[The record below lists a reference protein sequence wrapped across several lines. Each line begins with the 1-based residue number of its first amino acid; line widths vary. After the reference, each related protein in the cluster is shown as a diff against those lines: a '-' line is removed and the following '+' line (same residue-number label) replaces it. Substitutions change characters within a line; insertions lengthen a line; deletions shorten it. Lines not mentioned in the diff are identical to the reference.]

1 MASRAHQFTILL
13 AVLAFGILGAAIIGV
28 AYYVEQIV
36 KPEQAALET
45 IREQQHSRDN
55 LPDPGLKEYDAAIAL
70 IRSGDLPGAR
80 DRLAYLMRYYPES
93 ARFREAKRVLGE
105 INLDLLLSD
114 DPAPGKTKYTVK
126 SGDSGLAA
134 IAGRYRC
141 TVDYLMRANGLT
153 GTVIH
158 IGDEVWVTPLIFIL
172 EARLKE
178 RVLTVYRV
186 EAAPEGTTPPSGAE
200 RPAVASEVFFKEY
213 PIVDLNLPP
222 TVKVPSSAEVND
234 KPGWLPNGKR
244 VQFGQSGYHA
254 AHRWLQTAR
263 PGLVVQPAPENP
275 DEASVERK
283 SGILLAQADLNELYT
298 YIRTGTELRLRE

>member
-1 MASRAHQFTILL
+1 MASRSHQFTILL
-13 AVLAFGILGAAIIGV
+13 AVMAFGVLGAAIVGV

-45 IREQQHSRDN
+45 IREQQGSRDN
-55 LPDPGLKEYDAAIAL
+55 LPDPGLKEFDAAMVL
-70 IRSGDLPGAR
+70 IRNGELPGAR
-80 DRLAYLMRYYPES
+80 DRLAYLLRYYPDS
-93 ARFREAKRVLGE
+93 ARYLEAKRVLGE

-114 DPAPGKTKYTVK
+114 DPAPGKFKYTVK

-158 IGDEVWVTPLIFIL
+158 IGDEYWVTPLLFVL

-178 RVLTVYRV
+178 RVLAVYRI
-186 EAAPEGTTPPSGAE
+186 EDAPESAGPSAGAE
-200 RPAVASEVFFKEY
+200 RPPLASEVFFKEY

-244 VQFGQSGYHA
+244 VQLGQSAYHA

-263 PGLVVQPAPENP
+263 PGLVLQPAPEKP
-275 DEASVERK
+275 EEASVERK
-283 SGILLAQADLNELYT
+283 SGILLAQADLNELYA